1 MCPEFSACYSIE
13 WTTEG
18 KEVVYQI
25 LLPKLNRAAYQDHDF
40 HKHNALLYFLTIFI
54 LAYLSSNHARKN
66 LDFQGKSI
74 LFWINIWFF
83 NREPEA
89 VFVPQM
95 FVPENGQ
102 FNREAEAVFV
112 PQMFLP
118 ENRQSWQS
126 VGCLLFQAARALA
139 LTCTWFSLQYRKEMR

>member
-89 VFVPQM
+89 VFVPQV
-95 FVPENGQ
+95 FVPEN
-102 FNREAEAVFV
+102 
-112 PQMFLP
+112 
-118 ENRQSWQS
+118 
-126 VGCLLFQAARALA
+126 
-139 LTCTWFSLQYRKEMR
+139 LQLCYHICGFTAIESKNKGEQYLSFWLYLIYHLQHNVI